1 MSTKMIKVEDLS
13 FSYGRRKTKVL
24 DGFSMSLNKGSVYG
38 LLGKNGTGKS
48 TLLYLMA
55 GLLRPQT
62 GKVYY
67 KGVDVT
73 LRKPTTLEDMF
84 LVPEEFAL
92 PNVSMK
98 QYVKLNAPFYPHF
111 SDELLKACL
120 RDFDM
125 NEDIHLGELSMGQK
139 KKAFMCFALATNT
152 SLLMM
157 DEPSNGLDIPSKSQ
171 FRKVIASGMTDDKA
185 VIISTH
191 QVRDID
197 SLLDHVLI
205 MDGSELL
212 LNESVATIC
221 EKLYFAEQGMNEP
234 TDGALYVQPSVQ
246 GNSVILPNESYEE
259 SKMNLEV
266 LFNAMLAER
275 VKMQSMFNR

>member
-1 MSTKMIKVEDLS
+1 MNTMMNVNQVS
-13 FSYGRRKTKVL
+13 FGYGRKKAKVL
-24 DGFSMSLNKGSVYG
+24 DGFSMNLEKGSVYG

-55 GLLRPQT
+55 GLLRPQS
-62 GKVYY
+62 GHILY
-67 KGVDVT
+67 KGVEVT
-73 LRKPTTLEDMF
+73 KRYPETLQDMF

-92 PNVSMK
+92 PNVSLK
-98 QYVKLNAPFYPHF
+98 QYVQLNAPFYPRF

-152 SLLMM
+152 SLLLM

-205 MDGSELL
+205 MDGSRLL
-212 LNESVATIC
+212 LNESVASIC
-221 EKLYFAEQGMNEP
+221 DRLYFAEQGMNEP
-234 TDGALYVQPSVQ
+234 TEDALYVQPSVQ
-246 GNSVILPNESYEE
+246 GNSVILPNTYHED
-259 SKMNLEV
+259 SKLNLEV
-266 LFNAMLAER
+266 LFNATLAER
-275 VKMQSMFNR
+275 EKIQQTFNR

>member
-1 MSTKMIKVEDLS
+1 MNTMMNVNQVS
-13 FSYGRRKTKVL
+13 FGYGRKKAKVL
-24 DGFSMSLNKGSVYG
+24 DGFSMNLEKGSVYG

-55 GLLRPQT
+55 GLLRPQS
-62 GKVYY
+62 GNILY
-67 KGVDVT
+67 KGVEVT
-73 LRKPTTLEDMF
+73 KRYPETLQDMF

-92 PNVSMK
+92 PNVSLK
-98 QYVKLNAPFYPHF
+98 QYVQLNAPFYPRF

-152 SLLMM
+152 SLLLM

-205 MDGSELL
+205 MDGSRLL
-212 LNESVATIC
+212 LNESVASIC
-221 EKLYFAEQGMNEP
+221 DRLYFAEQGMNEP
-234 TDGALYVQPSVQ
+234 TDDALYVQPSVQ
-246 GNSVILPNESYEE
+246 GNSVILPNTYHED
-259 SKMNLEV
+259 SKLNLEV
-266 LFNAMLAER
+266 LFNATLAER
-275 VKMQSMFNR
+275 EKIQQIFNR

>member
-1 MSTKMIKVEDLS
+1 MSTKMIKVENLS

-73 LRKPTTLEDMF
+73 LRKPTTLQDMF

-275 VKMQSMFNR
+275 VKMQSMFNH